1 MPRTQFYEPQ
11 VGDSPPL
18 EIRGFPVSIGGTY
31 VLMDDVLT
39 VLEAYARTS
48 DSDDVRELVNWLRAG
63 DLHVEEPVETATD
76 LRGQEYTFT
85 RDPAVDRVEVY
96 PDDPENPR
104 PRWIARAC
112 SSEGDILHVTNGS
125 FDQEYVIRD
134 AEQRWG
140 TPIHLV
146 ADAMVDTVWEENDP
160 GGIRSP
166 HTKRRRPS
174 PKRLWA

>member
-39 VLEAYARTS
+39 VLEAYARS
-48 DSDDVRELVNWLRAG
+48 EDSDDVRELVNWLRAG
-63 DLHVEEPVETATD
+63 DLHVEEQPEITSTVVD
-76 LRGQEYTFT
+76 EYPEP
-85 RDPAVDRVEVY
+85 DPNVDRVEVY

-112 SSEGDILHVTNGS
+112 SDQGDILYTTAGS
-125 FDQEYVIRD
+125 FDQDYVIRD

-140 TPIHLV
+140 APVHLV

-174 PKRLWA
+174 PKRLWQ